1 MYDKLLLCI
10 TAIAILAAEIAAA
23 DPLDPSFV
31 GESMSTGMDLG
42 LVQQARDAGI
52 ITQSNSLYGEAG
64 GPAPIQLGTPAA
76 GVETGDHSSTV
87 MAEQMAQNTE
97 TQTQNI
103 NATGAWSLDLKGDV
117 VRHIDL
123 RLMQNK
129 DAIMGNG
136 AMTGENGTKSVTVSG
151 LLSSNRLSLTVMP
164 INSLDLYKLDL
175 SLDSNTKGTYTFYS
189 VGGATQSGDV
199 SGTAS
204 IDASVPIYQAE
215 DADADADADAGAQ
228 GSIDAKTDNLG
239 ANSAA
244 AGSIAPPYKSSG
256 YEPVRLGGGAIGSVS
271 GSGSVSSS
279 TSVGMVSG
287 GGFSSSYSSM
297 SGSM

>member
-10 TAIAILAAEIAAA
+10 TAIALLAAEIAAA

-52 ITQSNSLYGEAG
+52 ITQSNPLYGEAG
-64 GPAPIQLGTPAA
+64 GPAPTVLGTPAA
-76 GVETGDHSSTV
+76 GVETGDPSQNV
-87 MAEQMAQNTE
+87 MAEQTAQNTE
-97 TQTQNI
+97 TQMQNI

-123 RLMQNK
+123 RLIQNK

-136 AMTGENGTKSVTVSG
+136 AMTGENGTESVTASG

-175 SLDSNTKGTYTFYS
+175 SLDPDTKGSYTFYS
-189 VGGATQSGDV
+189 AGGDTQSGDV

-204 IDASVPIYQAE
+204 IDTSVPIYQA
-215 DADADADADAGAQ
+215 ADVGAQ
-228 GSIDAKTDNLG
+228 GSTDAKTDNQG

-244 AGSIAPPYKSSG
+244 SGSIAPQYKSSG
-256 YEPVRLGGGAIGSVS
+256 YEPVRLGGSASGSVS
-271 GSGSVSSS
+271 GSGSASSS
-279 TSVGMVSG
+279 TSVSMVSG
-287 GGFSSSYSSM
+287 GGFSSSSSYSSM